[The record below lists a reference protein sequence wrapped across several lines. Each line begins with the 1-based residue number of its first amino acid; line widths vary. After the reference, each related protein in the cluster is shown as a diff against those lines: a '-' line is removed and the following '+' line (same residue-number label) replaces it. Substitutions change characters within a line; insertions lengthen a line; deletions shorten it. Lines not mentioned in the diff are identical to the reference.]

1 MTDMS
6 GAGSRWRCAAQRM
19 PPAEVR
25 GEKQVSVVWTGP
37 ASYEVPVRAT
47 SAVLAKVIEENR
59 KSLIIV
65 SFAAYKVAAVVEAL
79 RASADRGVDVRLV
92 LESPVE
98 SNSKLTYAQ
107 EAFEALS
114 SVASFYVSPAELR
127 DTQGSGH
134 ASMHAKLRG
143 GRSPHRVRHLGQS
156 HRCRHDR

>member
-1 MTDMS
+1 MS
-6 GAGSRWRCAAQRM
+6 DQ
-19 PPAEVR
+19 
-25 GEKQVSVVWTGP
+25 
-37 ASYEVPVRAT
+37 
-47 SAVLAKVIEENR
+47 AVLAKVIEETR